1 MGALHVN
8 MTFPPPVPLLS
19 VPVRAGAVHA
29 MIVGVFVGVQVGDP
43 GAGVAVGGGVLVA
56 VGMGVGVLVGVAVA
70 VGPAGVAV
78 GPLPPTIVNVVE
90 ALTPPTTTRTMCAP
104 FAALGIV

>member
-1 MGALHVN
+1 M
-8 MTFPPPVPLLS
+8 FPPPVPLLS
-19 VPVRAGAVHA
+19 VSVTAGAVH
-29 MIVGVFVGVQVGDP
+29 VVGKGVFVGVAVGVP
-43 GAGVAVGGGVLVA
+43 GGGVAVGGGVFVA
-56 VGMGVGVLVGVAVA
+56 VGMGVGVLVGVGVT